1 MQAVLSLLETSQI
14 CKIFNS
20 CLCNCYWQQRY
31 VEEVGNVF
39 TFCYLNSCRSG
50 GFFLLDSYVSQETI
64 LEVTVSNPCVCG
76 QLGVTGVSTYVP
88 GRGRVTILRYFV
100 TD

>member
-1 MQAVLSLLETSQI
+1 MCLLSVISTAV
-14 CKIFNS
+14 
-20 CLCNCYWQQRY
+20 
-31 VEEVGNVF
+31 VAVV
-39 TFCYLNSCRSG
+39 
-50 GFFLLDSYVSQETI
+50 FFLLDSYVSQETI